1 MKIKQGSTWREVPN
15 GGAVLEPGTS
25 AEYKTGSWRSQR
37 PVWDAEK
44 CIQCSACWMQ
54 CPDVA
59 IKLDDEGKVAGIDY
73 DYCKGCGLCAKVCP
87 PKANAIVMKLESE
100 GE

>member
-1 MKIKQGSTWREVPN
+1 MKIKQGSTWRDVPN

-25 AEYKTGSWRSQR
+25 KEYNTGSWRSQR
-37 PVWDAEK
+37 PVWSDEK
-44 CIQCSACWMQ
+44 CIQCSMCWMQ

-59 IKLDDEGKVAGIDY
+59 IVLDENDKVAGMNY
-73 DYCKGCGLCAKVCP
+73 EYCKGCGLCAKVCP
-87 PKANAIVMKLESE
+87 PKANAIYMKPESE